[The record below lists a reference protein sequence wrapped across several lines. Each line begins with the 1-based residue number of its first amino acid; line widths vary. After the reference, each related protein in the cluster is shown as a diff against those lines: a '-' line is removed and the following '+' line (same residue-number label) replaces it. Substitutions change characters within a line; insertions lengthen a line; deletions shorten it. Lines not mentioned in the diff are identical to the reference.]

1 MADYIAINGV
11 QITRPPELTPKIE
24 DVYAGDYVTCTGK
37 VIADKIG
44 WKYSDMTL
52 EWDALPQSEV
62 DVLIGMNGACT
73 LTFESMSGLVT
84 ENVIRTSAVS
94 LQHRRTVRG
103 EVWWKKV
110 SVEVKFI
117 NVHTD

>member
-1 MADYIAINGV
+1 MADYIAIDGV
-11 QITRPPELTPKIE
+11 QITRPPELTPQIE
-24 DVYAGDYVTCTGK
+24 DVYAGQYTTCTGK
-37 VIADKIG
+37 IIADKIG

-62 DVLIGMNGACT
+62 NILVGMNDVCA
-73 LTFESMSGLVT
+73 LTFEGMAGETT

-94 LQHRRTVRG
+94 FQHRRTVRG
-103 EVWWKKV
+103 ETWWRNV

-117 NVHTD
+117 NVHHD